1 MLGVGRVPKEMG
13 FMNGV
18 PANLETVRP
27 HSPESPALVTECEQG
42 VGACH
47 QEERD
52 SAKEKCIQEQAE
64 RKPGATATVCGD
76 RELTYGELNQ
86 RSNQLAHTLREFGV
100 GPETLVAI
108 CRERSLEMIV
118 GLLGILKTGGAYV
131 PLDPSYPLERLA
143 FMLQDTRAPVLLTS
157 CSLHGRLLQAPTI
170 EKLAATFQAQ
180 DWKPT
185 RSPLVAIQPLGSR
198 PPFFAVHT
206 LSGRVMFYRELAQ
219 RSERINHSMASSRK
233 VWMAA

>member
-1 MLGVGRVPKEMG
+1 MG

-86 RSNQLAHTLREFGV
+86 RSNQLAHTLYES
-100 GPETLVAI
+100 LV
-108 CRERSLEMIV
+108 LV
-118 GLLGILKTGGAYV
+118 LK
-131 PLDPSYPLERLA
+131 R
-143 FMLQDTRAPVLLTS
+143 
-157 CSLHGRLLQAPTI
+157 
-170 EKLAATFQAQ
+170 
-180 DWKPT
+180 
-185 RSPLVAIQPLGSR
+185 
-198 PPFFAVHT
+198 
-206 LSGRVMFYRELAQ
+206 
-219 RSERINHSMASSRK
+219 
-233 VWMAA
+233 